1 MPDRRQTRIIV
12 SVLLSVLLMTTSCYA
27 GNIKA
32 RFKKR
37 LPEIVALKKK
47 GIIGETHRGY
57 LAFVKKTPDP
67 KAKSLV
73 QAENRD
79 RRIVY
84 QAIAKQQG
92 VAVEVVEKRRALQIA
107 RKSPRGFW
115 LQDQNG
121 RWYRKR

>member
-1 MPDRRQTRIIV
+1 MFDRKSPLPIIMTAILCL
-12 SVLLSVLLMTTSCYA
+12 VLLTTVGYA
-27 GNIKA
+27 GSIKE

-37 LPEIVALKKK
+37 LPEIVALKKQ
-47 GIIGETHRGY
+47 GIIGETNRGY
-57 LAFVKKTPDP
+57 LAFVKKKGDSRA
-67 KAKSLV
+67 KALV

-79 RRIVY
+79 RRTVY

-107 RKSPRGFW
+107 HKSPSGFW

-121 RWYRKR
+121 RWYRK

>member
-1 MPDRRQTRIIV
+1 MKKRKWLIFSAALITCVFIF
-12 SVLLSVLLMTTSCYA
+12 MTAGYA

-47 GIIGETHRGY
+47 GVIGETNRGY
-57 LAFVKKTPDP
+57 LAFVKKAAD
-67 KAKSLV
+67 KKEKSLV
-73 QAENRD
+73 QAENSD
-79 RRIVY
+79 RRTVY

-107 RKSPRGFW
+107 QKSPAGFW
-115 LQDQNG
+115 LQDRNG
-121 RWYRKR
+121 RWYRK

>member
-1 MPDRRQTRIIV
+1 MQKRKWLIFSAALITCV
-12 SVLLSVLLMTTSCYA
+12 SILVTAGYA

-47 GIIGETHRGY
+47 GVIGETNRGY
-57 LAFVKKTPDP
+57 LAFVKKAGD
-67 KAKSLV
+67 KKEKSLV
-73 QAENRD
+73 QAENSD
-79 RRIVY
+79 RRTVY

-107 RKSPRGFW
+107 QKSPAGFW
-115 LQDQNG
+115 LQDRNG
-121 RWYRKR
+121 RWYRK